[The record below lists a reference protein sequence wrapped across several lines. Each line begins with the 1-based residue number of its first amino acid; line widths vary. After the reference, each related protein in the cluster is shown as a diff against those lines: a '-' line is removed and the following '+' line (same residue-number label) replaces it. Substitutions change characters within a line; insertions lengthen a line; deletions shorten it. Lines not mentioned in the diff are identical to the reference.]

1 MTAQLYVAQVSAKDQ
16 RNQNQTRPMRN
27 QPKNREIKTTHTHEK
42 STQRTHREIKPTHTY
57 EKSNQ
62 RTHREIKTQNT
73 NHNPKVQKSNGT
85 NKSTNPRFMRRKE
98 IEH

>member
-42 STQRTHREIKPTHTY
+42 STQRTQRNQNQLIPMRNQTKGRI
-57 EKSNQ
+57 EKSKP
-62 RTHREIKTQNT
+62 KTQT
-73 NHNPKVQKSNGT
+73 IIQKYRNQMAQISPQT
-85 NKSTNPRFMRRKE
+85 RDL
-98 IEH
+98 